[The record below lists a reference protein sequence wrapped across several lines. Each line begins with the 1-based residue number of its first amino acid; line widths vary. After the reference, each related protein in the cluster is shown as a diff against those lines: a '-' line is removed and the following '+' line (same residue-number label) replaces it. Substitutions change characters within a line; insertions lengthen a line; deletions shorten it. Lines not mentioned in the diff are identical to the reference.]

1 MNEFP
6 VQQGWQCPIC
16 KRIYSPF
23 TMMCYYCSG
32 ESKTSTNVN
41 STGYI
46 DWQKHQSITTASSTS
61 ISFPP
66 ELLSDDNH
74 NEENKE

>member
-1 MNEFP
+1 MNDFP

-16 KRIYSPF
+16 KRVYSPL

-32 ESKTSTNVN
+32 ESKTSTDVK

-46 DWQKHQSITTASSTS
+46 DWLKQQSITTAVYK
-61 ISFPP
+61 PQ
-66 ELLSDDNH
+66 
-74 NEENKE
+74 EENKE